1 MSLLKM
7 TLTWYSSNCSC
18 LPRWLWERRSLR
30 LPRGVFLCLGL
41 DRTPLSG
48 GRRRMPTAV
57 SHTSKRPMSQMLST
71 IKMCQQTRMVSI
83 SSGKFYNR
91 GKYQYIFCSR
101 TWWKLVCN
109 FFPRHLC
116 ECGAGY
122 RAYQD
127 PDLDGATVCVDEDE
141 CQLGTHSCQPS
152 AKCWNT
158 PGSYQ
163 CYCPHSQQSDL
174 DHCSTGIDL

>member
-1 MSLLKM
+1 M
-7 TLTWYSSNCSC
+7 
-18 LPRWLWERRSLR
+18 R
-30 LPRGVFLCLGL
+30 
-41 DRTPLSG
+41 
-48 GRRRMPTAV
+48 TAV
-57 SHTSKRPMSQMLST
+57 SASPPGCVLVPRVGPDSTVRRTSTNANSSVTHIKEANVTNAQHNQNVST
-71 IKMCQQTRMVSI
+71 NQD
-83 SSGKFYNR
+83 
-91 GKYQYIFCSR
+91 GKYIKWEILESLEISMYFLPSNSVE
-101 TWWKLVCN
+101 TFVCN

-174 DHCSTGIDL
+174 DHCSTGMY